1 MPGRAHISFS
11 VAIEVAMPAC
21 GLFIID
27 EAIAA
32 PPIVVLAAGVGDMAA
47 VDIALA
53 VAITIFAIVE
63 EVEVAPLAMPVMP
76 AMLAISIFAVVRSRS
91 RIDSMDSVL
100 RDVRRTKSF
109 YERASEPQWEPLN
122 MQDMCNFR

>member
-1 MPGRAHISFS
+1 MPGSAHISFI

-47 VDIALA
+47 GTMAVGDMALA
-53 VAITIFAIVE
+53 VPITMFATAE
-63 EVEVAPLAMPVMP
+63 EVDVVLVAMPFMP
-76 AMLAISIFAVVRSRS
+76 GMLAISIFAV
-91 RIDSMDSVL
+91 IL
-100 RDVRRTKSF
+100 I
-109 YERASEPQWEPLN
+109 
-122 MQDMCNFR
+122 